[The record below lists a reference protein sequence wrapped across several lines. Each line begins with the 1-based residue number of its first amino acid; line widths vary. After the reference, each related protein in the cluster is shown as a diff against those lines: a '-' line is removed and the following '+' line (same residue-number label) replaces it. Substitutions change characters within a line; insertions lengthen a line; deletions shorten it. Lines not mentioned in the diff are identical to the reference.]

1 MLRLYTDKSKINN
14 GKETEIIIS
23 KIFNARI
30 GYKDICDSNEIK
42 AVMQEIDGAELIGTD
57 GAVKT
62 NFGICS
68 IKQLSTSAK
77 TVILM
82 LVYKDRFNYDVTSC
96 GANVLPKVFEVAERY
111 NISLVLRH
119 TDIPERQSLI
129 VPIDDL
135 MLDDKII
142 DYDMLDV
149 EIMKELG

>member
-1 MLRLYTDKSKINN
+1 MLRIYTSADKINN
-14 GKETEIIIS
+14 GKETEVIIN
-23 KIFNARI
+23 KIFDTRI
-30 GYKDICDSNEIK
+30 GYKNIDEEIK
-42 AVMQEIDGAELIGTD
+42 AVMKEIDGAELIGTD

-119 TDIPERQSLI
+119 TDIPEK
-129 VPIDDL
+129 DDL
-135 MLDDKII
+135 LTPINSLMVDDKIV

-149 EIMKELG
+149 EIMSRVG

>member
-1 MLRLYTDKSKINN
+1 MLRIYTSADKINN
-14 GKETEIIIS
+14 GKETEVIIN
-23 KIFNARI
+23 KIFDTRI
-30 GYKDICDSNEIK
+30 GYKNIDEEIK

-57 GAVKT
+57 GAIKT
-62 NFGICS
+62 DLGVCS
-68 IKQLSTSAK
+68 IKQLSTGVK

-119 TDIPERQSLI
+119 TDIPEK
-129 VPIDDL
+129 DDL
-135 MLDDKII
+135 LTPINSLMVDDKIV

-149 EIMKELG
+149 EIMSRVG